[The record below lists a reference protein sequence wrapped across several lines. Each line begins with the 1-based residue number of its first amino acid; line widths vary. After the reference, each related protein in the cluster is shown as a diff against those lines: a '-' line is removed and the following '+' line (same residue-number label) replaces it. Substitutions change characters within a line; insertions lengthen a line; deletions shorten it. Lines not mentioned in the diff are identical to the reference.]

1 MWDKRARV
9 ITNYDGD
16 TVTVELDQGFW
27 DTKRINLRLD
37 AVYAPE
43 LSQPGGLE
51 TRDYVTAWLTER
63 AGGDTWPFVVV
74 TRMNRA
80 ATREIATFGRIVGT
94 LTHGQDSLNAAVTE
108 YVRANGYP
116 PGA

>member
-9 ITNYDGD
+9 VANYDGD

-27 DTKRINLRLD
+27 DVKRVNLRLD

-43 LSQPGGLE
+43 LRQTGGPE
-51 TRDYVTAWLTER
+51 TRDFVAAWVAER
-63 AGGDTWPFVVV
+63 AGDDAWPFVVV

-80 ATREIATFGRIVGT
+80 ATREITTFGRIVGT
-94 LTHGQDSLNAAVTE
+94 LTHGQDSLNAAVNE

-116 PGA
+116 GGI